1 MKKGICYIVGAGDW
15 FEMDF
20 RPAENDFVIAADAG
34 LRYLE
39 QVGIPADLVIGD
51 FDTLEEIPTGANV
64 VRLSCEKDDTDMLA
78 AVRGTG
84 GRIDHTL
91 ANLQVLA
98 YLAGNGMQGFLHCPQ
113 NVLLRPV
120 DKKLKNCGYNKMP
133 QNTPK
138 QESVITAITDGEL
151 SFLPVSYGYIS
162 VFSYSEKAEGV
173 YLQGLKYPLENAALT
188 NTFPIGTS
196 NEFIGKKSRIAVKS
210 GTLMVVFPKEAKEKM
225 IC

>member
-51 FDTLEEIPTGANV
+51 FGENRSYIG
-64 VRLSCEKDDTDMLA
+64 
-78 AVRGTG
+78 
-84 GRIDHTL
+84 
-91 ANLQVLA
+91 
-98 YLAGNGMQGFLHCPQ
+98 
-113 NVLLRPV
+113 
-120 DKKLKNCGYNKMP
+120 
-133 QNTPK
+133 K
-138 QESVITAITDGEL
+138 Q
-151 SFLPVSYGYIS
+151 
-162 VFSYSEKAEGV
+162 AEGI
-173 YLQGLKYPLENAALT
+173 YLQDLKYPLENAALT

>member
-1 MKKGICYIVGAGDW
+1 MPGAGDW

-20 RPAENDFVIAADAG
+20 RSAENDFVIAADAG

-51 FDTLEEIPTGANV
+51 FDTLKEIPTGANV
-64 VRLSCEKDDTDMLA
+64 VRLSCEKDDTDILA
-78 AVRGTG
+78 AVREGIKAGYAEFHIYGGTG

-162 VFSYSEKAEGV
+162 VFSYSEK
-173 YLQGLKYPLENAALT
+173 
-188 NTFPIGTS
+188 
-196 NEFIGKKSRIAVKS
+196 GKES
-210 GTLMVVFPKEAKEKM
+210 
-225 IC
+225 ICKV

>member
-15 FEMDF
+15 FDMDF
-20 RPAENDFVIAADAG
+20 RPAKNDFVIAADAG

-78 AVRGTG
+78 AVREGIKAGYKEFHIYGGTG

-120 DKKLKNCGYNKMP
+120 DAYPDLDRSSETGHPRRLYDGTASGKRQLFSGIFPAGTGSKENYG
-133 QNTPK
+133 
-138 QESVITAITDGEL
+138 SVSG
-151 SFLPVSYGYIS
+151 
-162 VFSYSEKAEGV
+162 
-173 YLQGLKYPLENAALT
+173 AADH
-188 NTFPIGTS
+188 
-196 NEFIGKKSRIAVKS
+196 
-210 GTLMVVFPKEAKEKM
+210 
-225 IC
+225 